1 MTLSH
6 APATNC
12 CFAVR
17 GSRFTVHAS
26 PFTLHRSRFSA
37 PSSELQAAG
46 CSLQAKYFAMLF
58 VDNLHSAFKYMR
70 ATAAAVRSHASQNKT
85 DTRNY

>member
-6 APATNC
+6 APARTVVSR
-12 CFAVR
+12 FAVR
-17 GSRFTVHAS
+17 GSRFTLHRS
-26 PFTLHRSRFSA
+26 PLHRSRFSA

-58 VDNLHSAFKYMR
+58 VDNLHPVFKYMR
-70 ATAAAVRSHASQNKT
+70 ATASQPKAHASQNKT

>member
-12 CFAVR
+12 CFAVHA
-17 GSRFTVHAS
+17 SRFTVHAS
-26 PFTLHRSRFSA
+26 RFTVYGSPLPAPNSR
-37 PSSELQAAG
+37 LRAAACG
-46 CSLQAKYFAMLF
+46 LQAKYFAMLF

-85 DTRNY
+85 DTHKY

>member
-17 GSRFTVHAS
+17 GSRFTV
-26 PFTLHRSRFSA
+26 TLHRSRFTVHGSPLPA
-37 PSSELQAAG
+37 PNSRLRAAA
-46 CSLQAKYFAMLF
+46 CRLSTSQCYSLTTHP
-58 VDNLHSAFKYMR
+58 VFKYMR
-70 ATAAAVRSHASQNKT
+70 ATASQPKAHASQNKT